1 MIAVIDRK
9 QCIMN
14 MQYVSRSKAA
24 EHFGVFG
31 RTIAKRAKSGKL
43 EYFALPSGQKRYAV
57 RLQDGGHQA
66 QKVC

>member
-1 MIAVIDRK
+1 
-9 QCIMN
+9 

-24 EHFGVFG
+24 EHFGVSG
-31 RTIAKRAKSGKL
+31 QTIAKRAKGGKL
-43 EYFALPSGQKRYAV
+43 EYFAQPSGQKRYAV